1 MKSRQEVAMSDHTN
15 DRLDDILNR
24 AFANEYA
31 SLVDT
36 EFVDRVLHRI
46 RLQSR
51 TRLLVLGI
59 ALAIAA
65 IVCAVYV
72 LPVIA
77 NIGTWLSPLTSLTK
91 DTLMALSQG
100 TLMALSE
107 GTLKALSEGALKALP
122 RETLQSA
129 LAIGLLILIA
139 PCLFIL
145 VDDPI

>member
-1 MKSRQEVAMSDHTN
+1 MSDHTN
-15 DRLDDILNR
+15 NRLDDILNR

-51 TRLLVLGI
+51 IRLLVLGI

-65 IVCAVYV
+65 IVCVVYV

-77 NIGTWLSPLTSLTK
+77 NIGTWLSPLMALPYE
-91 DTLMALSQG
+91 TLM
-100 TLMALSE
+100 
-107 GTLKALSEGALKALP
+107 ALP
-122 RETLQSA
+122 RETLMAPFRETLTA
-129 LAIGLLILIA
+129 LPRETLLGALSLGLLVVIA

>member
-1 MKSRQEVAMSDHTN
+1 MSDEAN
-15 DRLDDILNR
+15 DGLDDILNR
-24 AFANEYA
+24 AFAHEYA
-31 SLVDT
+31 TLVDS
-36 EFVDRVLHRI
+36 EFVDRVCHSI

-51 TRLLVLGI
+51 IRLLVLGI
-59 ALAIAA
+59 ALAIGT
-65 IVCAVYV
+65 IVCAGYV

-77 NIGTWLSPLTSLTK
+77 QIGPWLSPLTSLTD
-91 DTLMALSQG
+91 DTLMALSEN

-107 GTLKALSEGALKALP
+107 NTLKALP

-129 LAIGLLILIA
+129 LLIGLLILIA

>member
-1 MKSRQEVAMSDHTN
+1 MSDEAN
-15 DRLDDILNR
+15 DGLDDILNR
-24 AFANEYA
+24 AFAHEYA
-31 SLVDT
+31 TLVDS
-36 EFVDRVLHRI
+36 EFVDRVCHSI

-51 TRLLVLGI
+51 IRLLVLGI
-59 ALAIAA
+59 ALAIGT
-65 IVCAVYV
+65 IVCAGYV

-77 NIGTWLSPLTSLTK
+77 NIGTWLSPLTSLTS
-91 DTLMALSQG
+91 DTLMALPEQ

-107 GTLKALSEGALKALP
+107 DQLKALAEDTLKALP
-122 RETLQSA
+122 RETLPSA

>member
-1 MKSRQEVAMSDHTN
+1 MSDHTN
-15 DRLDDILNR
+15 DRLDDILSR
-24 AFANEYA
+24 AFANEYPA
-31 SLVDT
+31 LVDP

-51 TRLLVLGI
+51 IRLLVLGI
-59 ALAIAA
+59 ALTIAA

-77 NIGTWLSPLTSLTK
+77 NIGTSLSPLMALPYE
-91 DTLMALSQG
+91 TLM
-100 TLMALSE
+100 
-107 GTLKALSEGALKALP
+107 ALP
-122 RETLQSA
+122 RETLMAPFRETLTA
-129 LAIGLLILIA
+129 LPRETLLGALGLGLLVVIA